1 MIGKVISAKIRIRIP
16 AVLQHLRAE
25 RGRGYGVRPGDR
37 VGTDPAACA
46 VECPQVFCSEQIVG
60 GCRKIRGRH
69 GLSARLREGQSL
81 SETVLQSFPESFR
94 ILVQLPGGILKQ
106 GEIAAL
112 GSERKIRYNAE
123 ALQKRYASSGKI
135 VCAGSGYIKRQFEDQ
150 VRAALQQGGS
160 SLFFGYN
167 GGGAALHIVAA
178 HGDHNIIGACNLS
191 RFLKK
196 VLVPFVQRV
205 AFCDNASHFH
215 RRFLP
220 S

>member
-1 MIGKVISAKIRIRIP
+1 M
-16 AVLQHLRAE
+16 
-25 RGRGYGVRPGDR
+25 
-37 VGTDPAACA
+37 GTDPAACA

-196 VLVPFVQRV
+196 VLMPFVQRV